1 MRRSDSSTG
10 PTLRGLKLVLR
21 VLFFALLIGLAVL
34 VLSEGPSFSD
44 LLGGRQASAAPT
56 IGLVAGHWQSDSG
69 AVCPDGLQEVDL
81 NLEIARGVA
90 DRLRTAGYTV
100 EVLPEYSPRLN
111 GYRADLLLSIHND
124 SCTVQL
130 SGYKIAGTDRS
141 SAPEATGD
149 LVALLNDAY
158 AEATGLELHLNT
170 ITEDMLEYHAW
181 RQIDASTPAAI
192 IECGFMGGDRA
203 LLTDQQERVVKGI
216 VNGLIAYLTRDETT
230 PAP

>member
-10 PTLRGLKLVLR
+10 PALRGLKLVLR
-21 VLFFALLIGLAVL
+21 VLFFALLVGLVVL
-34 VLSEGPSFSD
+34 ILSEGISFSD
-44 LLGGRQASAAPT
+44 LLGGRQTSAAPT

-81 NLEIARGVA
+81 NLQIARGVA

-141 SAPEATGD
+141 SIPEATGD

-170 ITEDMLEYHAW
+170 ITDDMLEYHAW
-181 RQIDASTPAAI
+181 RQIDAGTPAAI

-216 VNGLIAYLTRDETT
+216 VNGLIAYLTRSETT